1 MDSSVVSH
9 YQDED
14 ISFGEHS
21 DKDASCHGD
30 DKENHHDNDKENIH
44 DTEISPS
51 FNKEQSE
58 IHDKSDSG
66 CSEVRQDVSRVIG
79 TPDYIAPEILLHKPH
94 TTAADWWSLG
104 ACFYEMVAGV
114 PPFHDTN
121 VPDIFRNILNLDI
134 EWPEDLSPNAK
145 HAIERLLTSE
155 PSERADLNDLKQHV
169 FFENVDWENMLGM
182 EMPFIPQ
189 PENETDT
196 GYFEGHN
203 SAFNIKF
210 SDFDG
215 CTILPE

>member
-14 ISFGEHS
+14 ISFGEHN
-21 DKDASCHGD
+21 DKDASCHGN
-30 DKENHHDNDKENIH
+30 DKENHLDNDKENIH
-44 DTEISPS
+44 DTDMSPP
-51 FNKEQSE
+51 FNKEKSE
-58 IHDKSDSG
+58 VQDKSDSG

-121 VPDIFRNILNLDI
+121 VPDIFRNILNLDV

-155 PSERADLNDLKQHV
+155 PVERADLNDLKQHV